1 MRLMSFKV
9 MQNDFS
15 KNEVTLWMYGPEE
28 RYYCEITLAIWPF
41 DNQGLGSVLSMKQFL
56 RCLTKTKA

>member
-28 RYYCEITLAIWPF
+28 RYYCEISLEIWPF
-41 DNQGLGSVLSMKQFL
+41 DNQGLGSFLSVETFL
-56 RCLTKTKA
+56 KCLTKTKA

>member
-15 KNEVTLWMYGPEE
+15 KYEVTLWMYGPEE
-28 RYYCEITLAIWPF
+28 RYYY
-41 DNQGLGSVLSMKQFL
+41 
-56 RCLTKTKA
+56 